1 MRMRIGGWALATA
14 LAALSFGNAAQ
25 AADMP
30 VKALPPVAP
39 GVNWTGFYVGGHIGY
54 GWGNKDF
61 SLPDIAGQKFGDCTG
76 SHQECFD
83 FSKLGSPALSQ
94 KLAGLLGGVQ
104 AGFNLQSGAFVY
116 GVEGQLSWTDMK
128 KDSLSK
134 LGQFRYVNCWYDIA
148 KEIDLKAHTE
158 VSWVAT
164 LSGRIGYVIDRVLI
178 YAKGG
183 VAFADQDYNW
193 IVTKGS
199 HDLATAKFSDTRTGW
214 MVGAGAEWALWH
226 NWSAKLEYNYMD
238 FGTETINAATNVCLS
253 GQCSRKDVRVDI
265 DEHMHVVKLGI
276 NYRFGMP
283 GFAKANY

>member
-1 MRMRIGGWALATA
+1 MRMRIGGWALVTA
-14 LAALSFGNAAQ
+14 LAALPFGSVAQ
-25 AADMP
+25 ATDMP
-30 VKALPPVAP
+30 VKALPPVIP
-39 GVNWTGFYVGGHIGY
+39 GVNWTGFYLGGHLGY

-83 FSKLGSPALSQ
+83 FSKLGSPALSH

-134 LGQFRYVNCWYDIA
+134 LGQFHYVNCWYDIA

-164 LSGRIGYVIDRVLI
+164 LSGRIGYAIDRVLI

-199 HDLATAKFSDTRTGW
+199 KDLATAKFSDTHTGW
-214 MVGAGAEWALWH
+214 MVGGGAEWALWH

-238 FGTETINAATNVCLS
+238 FGTETINVAASVCLS
-253 GQCSRKDVRVDI
+253 GSCSKKDVRVDI
-265 DEHMHVVKLGI
+265 DERMHVVKLGI

-283 GFAKANY
+283 GW

>member
-1 MRMRIGGWALATA
+1 MRMRIGGWALVTA
-14 LAALSFGNAAQ
+14 LAVLPFGSTAQ
-25 AADMP
+25 ATDMP
-30 VKALPPVAP
+30 VKALPRVMP

-61 SLPDIAGQKFGDCTG
+61 SLPDFAGQKFGDCSG

-83 FSKLGSPALSQ
+83 FSKLGSPALSH

-116 GVEGQLSWTDMK
+116 GVEGDVSWTGMK
-128 KDSLSK
+128 EDSLSK
-134 LGQFRYVNCWYDIA
+134 LGTFRHLDCWHDVYR
-148 KEIDLKAHTE
+148 EIDLKAHTE
-158 VSWVAT
+158 VNWVAT
-164 LSGRIGYVIDRVLI
+164 LSGRVGYAIDRVLI

-193 IVTKGS
+193 VVTKGS
-199 HDLATAKFSDTRTGW
+199 KDLATAKFSDTRTGW
-214 MVGAGAEWALWH
+214 IVGGGAEWKLGH

-238 FGTETINAATNVCLS
+238 FGTETLNVATSVCLN
-253 GQCSRKDVRVDI
+253 GQCSKKDVRVDI

-283 GFAKANY
+283 GFVNANY

>member
-1 MRMRIGGWALATA
+1 
-14 LAALSFGNAAQ
+14 
-25 AADMP
+25 MP

-61 SLPDIAGQKFGDCTG
+61 SLPDIAGQKFGDCSG

-83 FSKLGSPALSQ
+83 FSKLGSPALSH
-94 KLAGLLGGVQ
+94 KLSGLLGGAQ

-116 GVEGQLSWTDMK
+116 GVEGQLSWTNMK
-128 KDSLSK
+128 EDSLSK
-134 LGQFRYVNCWYDIA
+134 LGEFRFVNCWYDVT
-148 KEIDLKAHTE
+148 KEIDLKAHTD
-158 VSWVAT
+158 VNWVAT
-164 LSGRIGYVIDRVLI
+164 LAGRIGYAVDRVLI

-183 VAFADQDYNW
+183 VAFADQDYSW
-193 IVTKGS
+193 IVTKGGK
-199 HDLATAKFSDTRTGW
+199 DLATAKFSDTRTGW
-214 MVGAGAEWALWH
+214 MVGGGAEWALWH

-238 FGTETINAATNVCLS
+238 FGTETINVATSVCLN
-253 GQCSRKDVRVDI
+253 GQCSKKDVRVDI

-283 GFAKANY
+283 GFVKANY

>member
-1 MRMRIGGWALATA
+1 MRIGGWALVTA
-14 LAALSFGNAAQ
+14 LAALPLGSVAQ
-25 AADMP
+25 ATDMP
-30 VKALPPVAP
+30 VKALPPVAAA
-39 GVNWTGFYVGGHIGY
+39 GSWTGFYVGGHIGY
-54 GWGNKDF
+54 GWADKDF
-61 SLPDIAGQKFGDCTG
+61 SLPDIAGQKFGDCSG
-76 SHQECFD
+76 NHQECFD
-83 FSKLGSPALSQ
+83 FSKLGSPAVSH

-116 GVEGQLSWTDMK
+116 GVEGDLSWSSMK
-128 KDSLSK
+128 EDSLSK
-134 LGQFRYVNCWYDIA
+134 LGNFRRLDCWYDVY

-158 VSWVAT
+158 VNWVAT
-164 LSGRIGYVIDRVLI
+164 LSGRVGYAIDRVLI

-199 HDLATAKFSDTRTGW
+199 HDLATAKFSDARTGW
-214 MVGAGAEWALWH
+214 IVGGGAEWALGH

-238 FGTETINAATNVCLS
+238 FGTETLNVATSVCLN
-253 GQCSRKDVRVDI
+253 GQCSKKDVRVDI

-283 GFAKANY
+283 GYVRANY

>member
-1 MRMRIGGWALATA
+1 MRIGGWALVTA
-14 LAALSFGNAAQ
+14 LAALPFGSVVQ
-25 AADMP
+25 ATDMP

-39 GVNWTGFYVGGHIGY
+39 GVNWTGFYVGGHVGY

-61 SLPDIAGQKFGDCTG
+61 SLPDIAGQKFGDCQG

-83 FSKLGSPALSQ
+83 FRKLGSPALSH

-116 GVEGQLSWTDMK
+116 GVEGQLSWTNMK
-128 KDSLSK
+128 EDSLSK
-134 LGQFRYVNCWYDIA
+134 LGQFRYVNCWYDVT

-158 VSWVAT
+158 VNWVAT
-164 LSGRIGYVIDRVLI
+164 LAGRVGYAIDRVLI

-199 HDLATAKFSDTRTGW
+199 KDLATAKFSDTRTGW
-214 MVGAGAEWALWH
+214 MVGGGAEWALWH

-238 FGTETINAATNVCLS
+238 FGTETINAAASVCLS
-253 GQCSRKDVRVDI
+253 GTCSKKDVRVDI

-283 GFAKANY
+283 RW

>member
-1 MRMRIGGWALATA
+1 MRIGAWALVTA
-14 LAALSFGNAAQ
+14 LGALPFGSAAQ
-25 AADMP
+25 ATDMP
-30 VKALPPVAP
+30 VKALPPVAA

-61 SLPDIAGQKFGDCTG
+61 SLPDIAGEKFGDCQG

-83 FSKLGSPALSQ
+83 FSKLGSPALSH
-94 KLAGLLGGVQ
+94 KLSGLLGGVQ

-116 GVEGQLSWTDMK
+116 GAEGQLSWTNMK
-128 KDSLSK
+128 EDSLSK
-134 LGQFRYVNCWYDIA
+134 LGEFRFVNCWYDVS

-158 VSWVAT
+158 VNWVAT
-164 LSGRIGYVIDRVLI
+164 LAGRIGYAVDRVLI

-199 HDLATAKFSDTRTGW
+199 KDLATAKFSDTHTGW
-214 MVGAGAEWALWH
+214 MVGGGAEWALWH
-226 NWSAKLEYNYMD
+226 NWSATLEYNYMD
-238 FGTETINAATNVCLS
+238 FGTETINAATSVCLN
-253 GQCSRKDVRVDI
+253 GQCSKKDVRVDI
-265 DEHMHVVKLGI
+265 DEHIHVVKLGI

-283 GFAKANY
+283 GW

>member
-1 MRMRIGGWALATA
+1 MRMRIGGWALVTA
-14 LAALSFGNAAQ
+14 LAAFPFGSAAQ
-25 AADMP
+25 ATDMP

-39 GVNWTGFYVGGHIGY
+39 GVNWTGFYVGGHVGY

-61 SLPDIAGQKFGDCTG
+61 SLPDIAGQKFGDCSG

-83 FSKLGSPALSQ
+83 FSKLGSPALSH
-94 KLAGLLGGVQ
+94 KLSGLLGGVQ

-116 GVEGQLSWTDMK
+116 GVEGQLSWTGMK
-128 KDSLSK
+128 EDSLSK
-134 LGQFRYVNCWYDIA
+134 LGEFRFVNCYYDIT

-158 VSWVAT
+158 VNWVAT
-164 LSGRIGYVIDRVLI
+164 LAGRIGYAVDRVLI

-199 HDLATAKFSDTRTGW
+199 KDLATAKFSDTRTGW
-214 MVGAGAEWALWH
+214 MVGGGAEWALWH

-238 FGTETINAATNVCLS
+238 FGTETINVAANVCLS
-253 GQCSRKDVRVDI
+253 GTCSKKDVRVDI

-283 GFAKANY
+283 GFVKANY